1 MTSSIIIISIPQRLL
16 FICSQNQWRSP
27 TAERL
32 FDNHPH
38 YEARSVGTEAGARMR
53 VTAGHIGWA
62 EVVFVME
69 KRHADRLRKKF
80 ADALRGK
87 PVVVLRIPD
96 KYQFQD
102 PALVALLRQRLA
114 AHLGADVFG

>member
-1 MTSSIIIISIPQRLL
+1 MPHRLL

-32 FDNHPH
+32 FDSHPR
-38 YEARSVGTEAGARMR
+38 YEARSAGTEAGARVR
-53 VTAGHIGWA
+53 VTAGLLGWA

-69 KRHADRLRKKF
+69 RRHADRLRAKF

-87 PVVVLRIPD
+87 QLVNLRIPD
-96 KYQFQD
+96 NYQFQD
-102 PALVALLRQRLA
+102 PALVAMLRQRRA
-114 AHLGADVFG
+114 AHLGADVFL